1 MVVLGTVEL
10 VPLMDE
16 ELGVLGIEEG
26 DDEDVV
32 DEDVAGADVEIVAP
46 DVPRVIISVFEGTRK
61 RPMPESQHPSV

>member
-10 VPLMDE
+10 VPLTDE

-32 DEDVAGADVEIVAP
+32 NEDAAGADVEIVAP
-46 DVPRVIISVFEGTRK
+46 DVPRVIILVFEGTRK
-61 RPMPESQHPSV
+61 RLMPESQHPSV

>member
-1 MVVLGTVEL
+1 
-10 VPLMDE
+10 MDE

-46 DVPRVIISVFEGTRK
+46 DVPRVIISVFEGT
-61 RPMPESQHPSV
+61 

>member
-1 MVVLGTVEL
+1 
-10 VPLMDE
+10 MDE

-32 DEDVAGADVEIVAP
+32 DEDVVDEDVAGADVEIVAP
-46 DVPRVIISVFEGTRK
+46 DVPSVIISVFEGTRK

>member
-1 MVVLGTVEL
+1 MLGTVKL

-32 DEDVAGADVEIVAP
+32 HKDVAGADVEIVAP
-46 DVPRVIISVFEGTRK
+46 DVPRVIISVFEGTRN
-61 RPMPESQHPSV
+61 RPMPESQHPFV